1 MSSQPHETSATTFA
15 IVLAGG
21 ASSRLGGTDKTRME
35 VAGATT
41 LERVLRSA
49 HVDERIVVGPAGDGG
64 PDLARIHG
72 ARFVLEDPPRSGP
85 LAALARGVA
94 EISGDLSD
102 GPGGGATVLVLG
114 GDMPLLR
121 AETLTALTSTSA
133 SEQKVAALAGSDG
146 HVQYLC
152 AAWPLAR
159 LRAALD
165 ALEQSDGGWANLSL
179 RRLYDQLGA
188 DELLTR
194 RAAGAEDSDI
204 DTPEALGAARDA
216 AGPRIAL
223 AQIEVSEDVEVTRR
237 TVRAAVAEAA
247 AAGAQLVLLPEATL
261 TPFGTDLHAI
271 ADAHHDSFEQLIQ
284 ELATTHR
291 LVVVAGSFTPADGGR
306 VHNTVIAR
314 GPDDENR
321 PADEDGPADENGPA
335 DEPLAADAAGAIGEP
350 GAVRAEYRK
359 IHLFDAYGSRE
370 SETVAPGEELVV
382 IDLGGARLG
391 IATCYDVRF
400 PEQFSALAR
409 RGAQAILLPLAWADG
424 PGKSEQLRLLLQARA
439 LDSTTVV
446 LAADQAPPA
455 QYTGKAARGIGQ
467 SAVIGPLG
475 QIRQELGREPGLL
488 VVDLDLEEVR
498 DARAAL
504 PVLEHGVPLPRD

>member
-1 MSSQPHETSATTFA
+1 MSSQPYETTATTIA

-21 ASSRLGGTDKTRME
+21 ASSRLGGTDKTRVQ

-41 LERVLRSA
+41 LERVLRSTA
-49 HVDERIVVGPAGDGG
+49 ADRRIVVGPAGDDGAA
-64 PDLARIHG
+64 LAHSHG

-94 EISGDLSD
+94 EIPGAEGTSAGSD
-102 GPGGGATVLVLG
+102 SDATVIVLG

-121 AETLTALTSTSA
+121 AETLTALASTSA

-159 LRAALD
+159 LRAALG
-165 ALEQSDGGWANLSL
+165 ALEQPGGGWANLSL
-179 RRLYDQLGA
+179 RRLYDQLET

-194 RAAGAEDSDI
+194 AAVGAEGADI
-204 DTPEALGAARDA
+204 DTPDALEAVMQA

-223 AQIEVSEDVEVTRR
+223 AQIEVSEDVEVTQGI
-237 TVRAAVAEAA
+237 VRAAVAEAA

-261 TPFGTDLHAI
+261 TPFGTDLRAVADGHHA
-271 ADAHHDSFEQLIQ
+271 SFEQMIQ
-284 ELATTHR
+284 ELADEHR
-291 LVVVAGSFTPADGGR
+291 LVVVAGSFTPADGDR

-314 GPDDENR
+314 
-321 PADEDGPADENGPA
+321 GPADENGPA
-335 DEPLAADAAGAIGEP
+335 DEPGG
-350 GAVRAEYRK
+350 VRAEYRK
-359 IHLFDAYGSRE
+359 IHLFDAYGARE
-370 SETVAPGEELVV
+370 SETAAPGDELVL

-400 PEQFSALAR
+400 PEQFTALAR

-424 PGKSEQLRLLLQARA
+424 PGKSDQLRLLLQARA

-455 QYTGKAARGIGQ
+455 QYAGTAARGIGQ
-467 SAVIGPLG
+467 SAAIGPLG
-475 QIRQELGREPGLL
+475 RIRQELGREPGLL
-488 VVDLDLEEVR
+488 LVDLDLAEVR
-498 DARAAL
+498 EARAAL

>member
-179 RRLYDQLGA
+179 RRLYDQLA
-188 DELLTR
+188 TDELLTR
-194 RAAGAEDSDI
+194 AAAGAEGADI
-204 DTPEALGAARDA
+204 DTPDALEAVRQA

-223 AQIEVSEDVEVTRR
+223 AQIEVSEDVEFRQG
-237 TVRAAVAEAA
+237 TVRSAVAEAA

-261 TPFGTDLHAI
+261 TPFGTDLRAVADGHHA
-271 ADAHHDSFEQLIQ
+271 SFEQLIQ
-284 ELATTHR
+284 ELADEHR
-291 LVVVAGSFTPADGGR
+291 LVVVAGSFTPADGDR

-314 GPDDENR
+314 GP
-321 PADEDGPADENGPA
+321 AD
-335 DEPLAADAAGAIGEP
+335 EP
-350 GAVRAEYRK
+350 GAVRADYRK
-359 IHLFDAYGSRE
+359 IHLFDAYGARE
-370 SETVAPGEELVV
+370 SETVAPGDELVL

-400 PEQFSALAR
+400 PEQFTALAR

-424 PGKSEQLRLLLQARA
+424 
-439 LDSTTVV
+439 
-446 LAADQAPPA
+446 
-455 QYTGKAARGIGQ
+455 
-467 SAVIGPLG
+467 
-475 QIRQELGREPGLL
+475 
-488 VVDLDLEEVR
+488 
-498 DARAAL
+498 
-504 PVLEHGVPLPRD
+504 

>member
-1 MSSQPHETSATTFA
+1 MSSQPYETTATTIA

-21 ASSRLGGTDKTRME
+21 ASSRLGGTDKTRVQ

-49 HVDERIVVGPAGDGG
+49 AADQRIVVGPAGDDGAA
-64 PDLARIHG
+64 LAHSHV

-94 EISGDLSD
+94 EIPGAEGTSADSD
-102 GPGGGATVLVLG
+102 SGATVLVLG

-121 AETLTALTSTSA
+121 AETLAALASTSA

-159 LRAALD
+159 LRAALG
-165 ALEQSDGGWANLSL
+165 ALAQPDGGWANLSL
-179 RRLYDQLGA
+179 RRLYDQLET

-194 RAAGAEDSDI
+194 AAAGAEGADI
-204 DTPEALGAARDA
+204 DTPDALEAAVQA

-223 AQIEVSEDVEVTRR
+223 AQVEVSEDVEVTQG
-237 TVRAAVAEAA
+237 TVRAAVGAAA

-261 TPFGTDLHAI
+261 TPFGTDLRAVSETHHA
-271 ADAHHDSFEQLIQ
+271 SFEQLIQ
-284 ELATTHR
+284 ELADEHH
-291 LVVVAGSFTPADGGR
+291 LVVVAGSFTPADGDR

-314 GPDDENR
+314 GP
-321 PADEDGPADENGPA
+321 ADENGPV
-335 DEPLAADAAGAIGEP
+335 DEPRAAAAAGAAGEP
-350 GAVRAEYRK
+350 GAVRADYRK
-359 IHLFDAYGSRE
+359 IHLFDAYGSCE
-370 SETVAPGEELVV
+370 SETVAPGDELVM
-382 IDLGGARLG
+382 IDLGESRLG

-400 PEQFSALAR
+400 PEQFAALAR

-455 QYTGKAARGIGQ
+455 QYTGTAARGIGQ

-488 VVDLDLEEVR
+488 LVDLDLAEVR
-498 DARAAL
+498 EARAAL

>member
-1 MSSQPHETSATTFA
+1 MSSQPYETTATTIA

-21 ASSRLGGTDKTRME
+21 ASSRLGGTDKTRVQ

-49 HVDERIVVGPAGDGG
+49 AADQRIVVGPAGDDGAA
-64 PDLARIHG
+64 LAHSHV

-94 EISGDLSD
+94 EIPGAEGTSADSD
-102 GPGGGATVLVLG
+102 SGATVLVLG

-121 AETLTALTSTSA
+121 AETLAALASTSA

-159 LRAALD
+159 LRAALG
-165 ALEQSDGGWANLSL
+165 ALEQPDGGWANLSL
-179 RRLYDQLGA
+179 RRLYEQLA
-188 DELLTR
+188 TDELLTR
-194 RAAGAEDSDI
+194 AAAGAEGADI
-204 DTPEALGAARDA
+204 DTPDALEAVRQA

-223 AQIEVSEDVEVTRR
+223 AQIEVSEDVEFRQG
-237 TVRAAVAEAA
+237 TVRSAVAEAA

-261 TPFGTDLHAI
+261 TPFGTDLRAVADGHHA
-271 ADAHHDSFEQLIQ
+271 SFEQLIQ
-284 ELATTHR
+284 ELADEHR
-291 LVVVAGSFTPADGGR
+291 LVVVAGSFTPADGDR

-314 GPDDENR
+314 GP
-321 PADEDGPADENGPA
+321 AD
-335 DEPLAADAAGAIGEP
+335 EP
-350 GAVRAEYRK
+350 GAVRADYRK
-359 IHLFDAYGSRE
+359 IHLFDAYGARE
-370 SETVAPGEELVV
+370 SETVAPGDELVL

-400 PEQFSALAR
+400 PEQFTALAR

-424 PGKSEQLRLLLQARA
+424 PGKSDQLRLLLQARA

-455 QYTGKAARGIGQ
+455 QYAGTAARGIGQ
-467 SAVIGPLG
+467 SAAIGPLG
-475 QIRQELGREPGLL
+475 RIRQELGREPGLL
-488 VVDLDLEEVR
+488 LVDLDLAEVR
-498 DARAAL
+498 EARAAL

>member
-1 MSSQPHETSATTFA
+1 MSSQPYETTATTIA

-21 ASSRLGGTDKTRME
+21 ASSRLGGTDKTRVQ

-41 LERVLRSA
+41 LERVLRSTA
-49 HVDERIVVGPAGDGG
+49 ADRRIVVGPAGDDGAA
-64 PDLARIHG
+64 LAHSHV

-94 EISGDLSD
+94 EIPGAEGTSADSD
-102 GPGGGATVLVLG
+102 SGATVLVLG

-121 AETLTALTSTSA
+121 AETLAALASTSA

-159 LRAALD
+159 LRAALG
-165 ALEQSDGGWANLSL
+165 ALEQPDGGWANLSL
-179 RRLYDQLGA
+179 RRLYEQLA
-188 DELLTR
+188 TDELLTR
-194 RAAGAEDSDI
+194 AAAGAEGADI
-204 DTPEALGAARDA
+204 DTPDALEAVRQA

-223 AQIEVSEDVEVTRR
+223 AQIEVSEDVEVTQG
-237 TVRAAVAEAA
+237 TVRSAVAEAA

-261 TPFGTDLHAI
+261 TPFGTDLRAVADGHHA
-271 ADAHHDSFEQLIQ
+271 SFEQLIQ
-284 ELATTHR
+284 ELADEHR
-291 LVVVAGSFTPADGGR
+291 LVVVAGSFTPADGDR

-314 GPDDENR
+314 
-321 PADEDGPADENGPA
+321 GPADENGPA
-335 DEPLAADAAGAIGEP
+335 DEPGG
-350 GAVRAEYRK
+350 VRAEYRK
-359 IHLFDAYGSRE
+359 IHLFDAYGARE
-370 SETVAPGEELVV
+370 SETVAPGDELVL

-400 PEQFSALAR
+400 PEQFTALAR

-424 PGKSEQLRLLLQARA
+424 PGKSDQLRLLLQARA

-455 QYTGKAARGIGQ
+455 QYAGTAARGIGQ
-467 SAVIGPLG
+467 SAAIGPLG
-475 QIRQELGREPGLL
+475 RIRQELGREPGLL
-488 VVDLDLEEVR
+488 LVDLDLAEVR
-498 DARAAL
+498 EARAAL